1 MAYAKINS
9 ITNANMAKVNSA
21 AKAAIGKIG
30 SIDAPSADFADSYSM
45 NFDGTNDYITA
56 DGAASEISGDLGS
69 VSLWAK
75 LEPYSFTE
83 TMFWLTTSEDAAGVE
98 NYVWLFYHGGTNQT
112 RLQHKGGGVEGT
124 CVAATTVENNGWHHF
139 AVTWN
144 TSENQSALYIDGSSI
159 ATSTAS
165 SDFEGTEDAI
175 DFGKRRTHSWGE
187 FEGNMN
193 DIALFDDVLTSGE
206 VSTIYNA
213 GEPTDISSH
222 GGLVAYWKMEQNT
235 DDSSSNSNS
244 LTLVNGATY
253 EADTP

>member
-9 ITNANMAKVNSA
+9 ITNANMAKVSSI

-30 SIDAPSADFADSYSM
+30 SIDAPSAGFADSYSV
-45 NFDGTNDYITA
+45 NFDGTNDHITA
-56 DGAASEISGDLGS
+56 DGTASEISGDLGS
-69 VSLWAK
+69 FSIWVK
-75 LEPYSFTE
+75 LETYAYSEAIFSARDG
-83 TMFWLTTSEDAAGVE
+83 TSLGYD
-98 NYVWLFYHGGTNQT
+98 NFVWCYYHGGTNQL
-112 RLQHKGGGVEGT
+112 RLEHKGGGTEDTLVT
-124 CVAATTVENNGWHHF
+124 TTVIENNGWHHI
-139 AVTWN
+139 ACTWN
-144 TSENQSALYIDGSSI
+144 TGENQTAMYVDGSLED
-159 ATSTAS
+159 TGTAAAW
-165 SDFEGTEDAI
+165 DAEAVIGGI
-175 DFGKRRTHSWGE
+175 DFGKRRDTSWLQ

-222 GGLVAYWKMEQNT
+222 GGLVAYWMMENNT

-244 LTLVNGATY
+244 ITLVNGAAY